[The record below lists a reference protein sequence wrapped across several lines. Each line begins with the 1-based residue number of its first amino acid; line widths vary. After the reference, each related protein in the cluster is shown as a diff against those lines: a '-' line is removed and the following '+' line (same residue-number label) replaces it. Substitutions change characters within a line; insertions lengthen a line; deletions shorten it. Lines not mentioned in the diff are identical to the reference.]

1 MWYNWYVKDLEQE
14 IIDFVTERN
23 WKQFHSPKDLAL
35 SLMLEAGELV
45 EIFQW
50 KNDEEQKHIVINK
63 KKDISDEMSDIFYYL
78 ILMSKYY
85 DIDLISSLKSKMDEN
100 IKKYPLDKSKDKNLK
115 YNEL

>member
-1 MWYNWYVKDLEQE
+1 MWYNGCVKDLEKE

-23 WKQFHSPKDLAL
+23 WKQFHTPKDLAL
-35 SLMLEAGELV
+35 SLMLEAGELL

-50 KNDEEQKHIVINK
+50 KNDDEQNNIILNK
-63 KKDISDEMSDIFYYL
+63 KQEISNEMSDIFYYL

-85 DIDLISSLKSKMDEN
+85 DIDIIEALKLKMKEN
-100 IKKYPLDKSKDKNLK
+100 KMKYPIDKSKGRSLK